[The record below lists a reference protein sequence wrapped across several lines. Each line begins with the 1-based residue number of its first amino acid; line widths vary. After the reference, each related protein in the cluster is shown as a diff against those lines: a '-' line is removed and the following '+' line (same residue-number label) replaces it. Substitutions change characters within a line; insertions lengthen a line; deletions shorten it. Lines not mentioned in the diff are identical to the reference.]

1 MNPTARE
8 NTLRI
13 VQAKY
18 GELEASL
25 MSWIRVLR
33 EAKRP
38 VTPGLVRIRALN
50 CAKLMGLDEFNA
62 SSQWMLNFRTRFGLK
77 FAIMHGEAGEGDKN
91 DPLLLQAL
99 DSLMDIIADYNPEC
113 VYNMDEMGLFYR
125 LLPRHT
131 LLLPEEDV
139 GTARGEKKSKDRVSL
154 VVCAN
159 ATGSHKI
166 PCAMIGKFASPAC
179 IHGTKWPLP
188 YFSQKNAWMETALCV
203 LWFNKVFVPEV
214 RKRTVRKVLLIMD
227 NAPSHPQYLESE
239 GIRVVFLPPN
249 CSSWKQP
256 CDMGIIASLKK
267 RYKYLYL
274 SKILSFYDMSP
285 EEQALTNRIAS
296 TRRRGTAGVDMGR
309 PATLLD
315 AANYVVTAWND
326 LAPSCIANCFRK
338 TELFNVHI
346 QEDDIDDDVISDT
359 VDLLAASNIETTHA
373 EIEAFIHNDDDD
385 SDMMNDSIL
394 IEPEKIDNGMSSLVI
409 NSQDDSDEEETKE
422 DPYRAPLPSDAFARA
437 CNSVVDVVD
446 ELYTFDCDDM
456 AQAYMD
462 ELRPMF
468 EAVIFKLRQ
477 VNADHNG
484 SRMRRRKQ
492 MTLFDG
498 GFNPKSLNMFMVCP

>member
-1 MNPTARE
+1 
-8 NTLRI
+8 
-13 VQAKY
+13 
-18 GELEASL
+18 
-25 MSWIRVLR
+25 
-33 EAKRP
+33 
-38 VTPGLVRIRALN
+38 
-50 CAKLMGLDEFNA
+50 
-62 SSQWMLNFRTRFGLK
+62 
-77 FAIMHGEAGEGDKN
+77 
-91 DPLLLQAL
+91 
-99 DSLMDIIADYNPEC
+99 
-113 VYNMDEMGLFYR
+113 
-125 LLPRHT
+125 
-131 LLLPEEDV
+131 
-139 GTARGEKKSKDRVSL
+139 
-154 VVCAN
+154 
-159 ATGSHKI
+159 
-166 PCAMIGKFASPAC
+166 
-179 IHGTKWPLP
+179 
-188 YFSQKNAWMETALCV
+188 
-203 LWFNKVFVPEV
+203 
-214 RKRTVRKVLLIMD
+214 MD
-227 NAPSHPQYLESE
+227 NAPSHPLYLSQRAP
-239 GIRVVFLPPN
+239 G
-249 CSSWKQP
+249 SWKQP

-274 SKILSFYDMSP
+274 SKILSFYDMPP

-338 TELFNVHI
+338 TELFNVHT

-373 EIEAFIHNDDDD
+373 ETEAFIHNDDDD

-394 IEPEKIDNGMSSLVI
+394 IELEKIDNGMSSLVI

-422 DPYRAPLPSDAFARA
+422 DPYRAPLSSDAFARA

-492 MTLFDG
+492 MTLFDV
-498 GFNPKSLNMFMVCP
+498 GFNPKS

>member
-1 MNPTARE
+1 MSPSQGKCKKKHLRKEARSQRLRADEKLEIIRSLESVNRPKKTELARKYGVSESAIRQTWANRERYKQHIELMNPTARE
-8 NTLRI
+8 NTFQI
-13 VQAKY
+13 VDAKY

-25 MSWIRVLR
+25 MYWIRVLR

-50 CAKLMGLDEFNA
+50 CAKLMGLDEFKA

-77 FAIMHGEAGEGDKN
+77 FEIMHGEAGEVDKN
-91 DPLLLQAL
+91 DPLLL
-99 DSLMDIIADYNPEC
+99 S
-113 VYNMDEMGLFYR
+113 VFTTWTKR
-125 LLPRHT
+125 
-131 LLLPEEDV
+131 EDV
-139 GTARGEKKSKDRVSL
+139 GTARGEKKSKDRV
-154 VVCAN
+154 
-159 ATGSHKI
+159 
-166 PCAMIGKFASPAC
+166 
-179 IHGTKWPLP
+179 
-188 YFSQKNAWMETALCV
+188 
-203 LWFNKVFVPEV
+203 
-214 RKRTVRKVLLIMD
+214 
-227 NAPSHPQYLESE
+227 
-239 GIRVVFLPPN
+239 
-249 CSSWKQP
+249 SSWKQP

-274 SKILSFYDMSP
+274 SKILSFYDMPP

-338 TELFNVHI
+338 TELFNVHT
-346 QEDDIDDDVISDT
+346 QEDDIDDDVISDM

-394 IEPEKIDNGMSSLVI
+394 IELEKIDNGMSSLVI

-492 MTLFDG
+492 MTLFDV
-498 GFNPKSLNMFMVCP
+498 GFNPKS

>member
-1 MNPTARE
+1 
-8 NTLRI
+8 
-13 VQAKY
+13 
-18 GELEASL
+18 
-25 MSWIRVLR
+25 
-33 EAKRP
+33 
-38 VTPGLVRIRALN
+38 
-50 CAKLMGLDEFNA
+50 
-62 SSQWMLNFRTRFGLK
+62 
-77 FAIMHGEAGEGDKN
+77 
-91 DPLLLQAL
+91 
-99 DSLMDIIADYNPEC
+99 
-113 VYNMDEMGLFYR
+113 
-125 LLPRHT
+125 
-131 LLLPEEDV
+131 
-139 GTARGEKKSKDRVSL
+139 
-154 VVCAN
+154 
-159 ATGSHKI
+159 
-166 PCAMIGKFASPAC
+166 
-179 IHGTKWPLP
+179 
-188 YFSQKNAWMETALCV
+188 
-203 LWFNKVFVPEV
+203 
-214 RKRTVRKVLLIMD
+214 
-227 NAPSHPQYLESE
+227 
-239 GIRVVFLPPN
+239 
-249 CSSWKQP
+249 
-256 CDMGIIASLKK
+256 MGIIASLKK

-274 SKILSFYDMSP
+274 SKILSFYDMPP

-338 TELFNVHI
+338 TELFNVHT
-346 QEDDIDDDVISDT
+346 QEDDIDDDVISDM

-492 MTLFDG
+492 MTLFDV
-498 GFNPKSLNMFMVCP
+498 GFNPKS